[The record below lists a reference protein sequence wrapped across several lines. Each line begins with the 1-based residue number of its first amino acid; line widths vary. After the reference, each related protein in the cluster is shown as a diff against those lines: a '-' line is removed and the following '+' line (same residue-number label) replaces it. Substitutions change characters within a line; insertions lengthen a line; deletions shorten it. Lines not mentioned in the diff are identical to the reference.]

1 MREQGFT
8 LLEIVIAMT
17 MLSLIATGAGQA
29 LLKGQQHARIIEQ
42 DREIRAICQTLIMDL
57 AGREWGTSGTVG
69 TIEYMKNKTDGSHPV
84 EIQFK
89 DFPGER
95 GEIIVTDETTGFAEK
110 KGTGKVYKIEV
121 VFRQH
126 SFETYVVK
134 VD

>member
-1 MREQGFT
+1 MREEGFT

-17 MLSLIATGAGQA
+17 ILSLIVSGAGQA

-42 DREIRAICQTLIMDL
+42 DREVRAICQTLIMDL
-57 AGREWGTSGTVG
+57 AGRDWEPSGTIG
-69 TIEYMKNKTDGSHPV
+69 TIEYMIAHSPL

-89 DFPGER
+89 DFSGEK
-95 GEIIVTDETTGFAEK
+95 GKIIVTNVTTSFTEE

-126 SFETYVVK
+126 SFETYVVN